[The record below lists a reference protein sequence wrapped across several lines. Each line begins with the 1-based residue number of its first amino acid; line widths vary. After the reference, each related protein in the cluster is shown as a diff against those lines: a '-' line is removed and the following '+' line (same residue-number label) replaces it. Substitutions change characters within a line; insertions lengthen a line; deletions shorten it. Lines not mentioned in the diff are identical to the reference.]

1 MSTIDNIF
9 AIIDT
14 QGIQQKD
21 LTDYLGINKGVATQW
36 RKGKSHSYNKYLS
49 KIASF
54 LNVPLSDLVCEDEN
68 EDIKK
73 VTPAENG
80 RDDISEDLQKLPVED
95 RQYVKGIIKGLLA
108 KNGLDE

>member
-1 MSTIDNIF
+1 MYTIDNIIKLL
-9 AIIDT
+9 AEK
-14 QGIQQKD
+14 GLSQKS
-21 LTDYLGINKGVATQW
+21 LTDYLGLHKSSFSQW
-36 RKGKSHSYNKYLS
+36 KKPDNTSYYKHLPA
-49 KIASF
+49 IARF
-54 LNVPLSDLVCEDEN
+54 LDVSISDLVDDDVY

-73 VTPAENG
+73 VTSAENG

>member
-1 MSTIDNIF
+1 MYLKFSELLQKHKVSAYKVSKETGVSQQVLSQWKLGQSTPKIDKL
-9 AIIDT
+9 
-14 QGIQQKD
+14 Q
-21 LTDYLGINKGVATQW
+21 
-36 RKGKSHSYNKYLS
+36 
-49 KIASF
+49 KIASYF
-54 LNVPLSDLVCEDEN
+54 DVPIEYFTDE
-68 EDIKK
+68 EVYKDIKK

>member
-1 MSTIDNIF
+1 MYKKCISNLVNYYKKL
-9 AIIDT
+9 
-14 QGIQQKD
+14 Q
-21 LTDYLGINKGVATQW
+21 
-36 RKGKSHSYNKYLS
+36 
-49 KIASF
+49 KIAAYF
-54 LNVPLSDLVCEDEN
+54 DVPIEYFTDE
-68 EDIKK
+68 EVYKDIKK